1 MPKVAHVCIVLYC
14 LVEMLSALS
23 PAHLHLVARLG
34 RINSRTGLRL
44 RGGDGE
50 TQADAKTNEAGEKL
64 NEEKEEDSDKKQQK
78 LQQMLW
84 EGASEGDT
92 MLVMQAY
99 RSGANLL
106 QKNEEGLNALHLA
119 CASGHLEVV
128 QSILEECK
136 DLSCTAGDGST
147 PLHLSVYYGFR
158 EIAQFLIENSADLS
172 AVDHE
177 GSTPL
182 HNAAYRGLPEI
193 ITLLVEKGADVNAQ
207 QMVDNCTALHLAAGQ
222 GHDQALARLIQLG
235 ADLSMKAQ
243 GSKTAMDMAREK
255 QHKRCVVILDL
266 ARTQGKVDMEQVQ
279 MVEKAAEF
287 IASGLIQKVRK
298 DSLVQNQLKNLS
310 SYPSMV
316 TWASLRTR
324 KVPSSTTSTSKTA
337 KKAGLKG
344 SSKTKK
350 GLSLKHKT
358 QSIGQVGLKSWTLN
372 KLDTNPRLKR
382 VASIAFDVVSVMVVY
397 LVMHLL
403 RFGQTSEWLKRF
415 MSSLF
420 LRK

>member
-177 GSTPL
+177 GQIVPAVRLLCCGSHACLSGSTPL

-207 QMVDNCTALHLAAGQ
+207 QPSTWRQVDASPCLMYESFRQCSCRPRTRSSSCSAHPTRG
-222 GHDQALARLIQLG
+222 GSFHEG
-235 ADLSMKAQ
+235 A
-243 GSKTAMDMAREK
+243 
-255 QHKRCVVILDL
+255 RCVLGL
-266 ARTQGKVDMEQVQ
+266 ATCP
-279 MVEKAAEF
+279 
-287 IASGLIQKVRK
+287 GL
-298 DSLVQNQLKNLS
+298 
-310 SYPSMV
+310 
-316 TWASLRTR
+316 T
-324 KVPSSTTSTSKTA
+324 
-337 KKAGLKG
+337 
-344 SSKTKK
+344 
-350 GLSLKHKT
+350 
-358 QSIGQVGLKSWTLN
+358 
-372 KLDTNPRLKR
+372 
-382 VASIAFDVVSVMVVY
+382 
-397 LVMHLL
+397 
-403 RFGQTSEWLKRF
+403 
-415 MSSLF
+415 
-420 LRK
+420 